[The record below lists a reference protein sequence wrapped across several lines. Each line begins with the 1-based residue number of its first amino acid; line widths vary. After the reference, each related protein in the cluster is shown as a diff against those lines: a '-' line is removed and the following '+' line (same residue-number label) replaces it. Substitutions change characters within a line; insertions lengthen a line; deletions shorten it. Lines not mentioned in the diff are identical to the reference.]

1 MKKPRRIN
9 ESDDRYREHMLK
21 KLIMIIRLFVIF
33 SIIGEIVLIIS
44 LIING
49 FGEFSVGKLLICIFP
64 ALVFICSVLILR
76 KLKNIDK

>member
-1 MKKPRRIN
+1 
-9 ESDDRYREHMLK
+9 MLE

-44 LIING
+44 SIING
-49 FGEFSVGKLLICIFP
+49 FGEFSVGRLIIFILP